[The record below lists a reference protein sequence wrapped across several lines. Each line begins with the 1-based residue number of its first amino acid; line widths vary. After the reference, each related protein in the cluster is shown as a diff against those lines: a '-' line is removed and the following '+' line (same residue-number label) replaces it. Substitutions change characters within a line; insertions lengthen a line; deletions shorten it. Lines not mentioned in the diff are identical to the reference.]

1 MSIENLI
8 AENTA
13 AIKALTDAIN
23 RLTVPR
29 GGAPVP
35 AVASAPVPAV
45 VSAPVPAVASAP
57 VPAVVSAPVP
67 AVASAPVPAVASAPV
82 PAVAPAPVPAVA
94 PAPAL
99 TLDVVRSA
107 CVRGGAAGITAEIVG
122 FLGSCGVRNL
132 NELDPAKY
140 PDLMAFLASKGVN

>member
-1 MSIENLI
+1 VS
-8 AENTA
+8 
-13 AIKALTDAIN
+13 
-23 RLTVPR
+23 PS
-29 GGAPVP
+29 PV
-35 AVASAPVPAV
+35 A
-45 VSAPVPAVASAP
+45 
-57 VPAVVSAPVP
+57 
-67 AVASAPVPAVASAPV
+67 
-82 PAVAPAPVPAVA
+82 
-94 PAPAL
+94 APAL

>member
-45 VSAPVPAVASAP
+45 V
-57 VPAVVSAPVP
+57 
-67 AVASAPVPAVASAPV
+67 SAPVPAVASAPV

>member
-13 AIKALTDAIN
+13 AIKALTDVIN

-35 AVASAPVPAV
+35 VPA
-45 VSAPVPAVASAP
+45 APAPAVA
-57 VPAVVSAPVP
+57 SAPVP

-82 PAVAPAPVPAVA
+82 PAAPVSAPAPSQVPAVA

>member
-23 RLTVPR
+23 RLIVPR
-29 GGAPVP
+29 GGARVPAVDPAPVP
-35 AVASAPVPAV
+35 AVAP
-45 VSAPVPAVASAP
+45 
-57 VPAVVSAPVP
+57 
-67 AVASAPVPAVASAPV
+67 
-82 PAVAPAPVPAVA
+82 APAPVPAVA
-94 PAPAL
+94 PAPSQVPVSPSPVAAPTL

-140 PDLMAFLASKGVN
+140 PDLMAFLASKGVS

>member
-13 AIKALTDAIN
+13 AIKALTEAVN
-23 RLTVPR
+23 RLSSVKP
-29 GGAPVP
+29 ADHPVP
-35 AVASAPVPAV
+35 AVAPVASSP
-45 VSAPVPAVASAP
+45 VSAP
-57 VPAVVSAPVP
+57 
-67 AVASAPVPAVASAPV
+67 APV
-82 PAVAPAPVPAVA
+82 PAVAPAPVAPSPVA
-94 PAPAL
+94 APAL